1 MTPED
6 VAQRIPTYQ
15 AINWNHIEDDKDLEV
30 WNRLTTNFWLP
41 EKVPLSNDLQ
51 SWANMTDDE
60 REVSMKVFAGLTLL
74 DTIQG
79 TIGAVSLLPDAL
91 TLHEEAVLSNIV

>member
-1 MTPED
+1 GGVPYEYHSDGTLSHVTTSAQVLTVERSCMTPEE

-51 SWANMTDDE
+51 WAANRAQADAE
-60 REVSMKVFAGLTLL
+60 FRRKFLSVRLL
-74 DTIQG
+74 
-79 TIGAVSLLPDAL
+79 
-91 TLHEEAVLSNIV
+91 